1 MINYSSIKKMNYQ
14 IDLNLGKL
22 VNITSETDLIWWL
35 QIMGLINN
43 RKVKVMYNYGKD
55 SVIQRVLYG
64 DKKVRLFMSGQK
76 KPILINYDELAYW
89 EKIRENPDTNTDLGE
104 NISYYDKKISFI
116 TDDYTL
122 LLDEIETLNVF
133 GIINQAK
140 AKIEILNSKYGKD
153 SYLGLNFIV
162 DKLVVTNKFNPDI
175 VGEMHIDEQ
184 DLLCRLDIRQ
194 INLINLLPIEIR
206 GAINNINYNYL
217 TNGYIV
223 SYIFKNEEKII
234 EFSFK
239 IKDWKDIA
247 DNKAVW
253 GLCGTGVYISYA
265 LSIKRDGIII
275 GNKKITKNIAN
286 CIVYLDMLMC

>member
-1 MINYSSIKKMNYQ
+1 MMNNSSINQMNYQ

-22 VNITSETDLIWWL
+22 VNITSETDIIWWL
-35 QIMGLINN
+35 QIIGLINN
-43 RKVKVMYNYGKD
+43 RKVKVVYNYGRD

-89 EKIRENPDTNTDLGE
+89 EKIRENPNTNTDLGE

-133 GIINQAK
+133 GIINQTK
-140 AKIEILNSKYGKD
+140 AKIEILNSKFGKD

-175 VGEMHIDEQ
+175 VGEIHIDAP
-184 DLLCRLDIRQ
+184 DLLSRLDISK
-194 INLINLLPIEIR
+194 INLINVLPIETR
-206 GAINNINYNYL
+206 GVINNINYNYL
-217 TNGYIV
+217 TNGYII
-223 SYIFKNEEKII
+223 SYIFKNEEVIVD
-234 EFSFK
+234 FSFK
-239 IKDWKDIA
+239 MVDWKGIA
-247 DNKAVW
+247 NNKTVW
-253 GLCGTGVYISYA
+253 GLHSAGVYINYA

-286 CIVYLDMLMC
+286 CIVYLDVLMC